1 MRLWIAALIFLA
13 VLGLLLILVGGDV
26 LIPIGIVF
34 MGGAAVGAVSLGFFA
49 VGRSEDRA
57 REAEAAARGRAD
69 HRAAAS
75 AVARRL
81 VANVNGGWVGVGAVR
96 IGISFD
102 WSPDFGGVERNRP

>member
-34 MGGAAVGAVSLGFFA
+34 MGAAAVGAVSLGFFA

-57 REAEAAARGRAD
+57 REAETAARGPQPPPPPGDGRIT
-69 HRAAAS
+69 
-75 AVARRL
+75 ARRPPRSR
-81 VANVNGGWVGVGAVR
+81 GD
-96 IGISFD
+96 S
-102 WSPDFGGVERNRP
+102 